1 MKILDRLR
9 MRRMCSLPQWA
20 DMVTNDRNNGFM
32 GTAPSVSPLWKN
44 LESRVKE
51 ERKKEK
57 KKHNSRRMCPWS
69 LVLFVHFR
77 SPAPS
82 FASRAAARQNA
93 QGNFTTTTQAPA
105 LPMLRGTSY
114 RKTERLTC
122 SLSSEAAFKKENPT
136 LLHADKGVTGARLRK
151 QAIKCW

>member
-1 MKILDRLR
+1 

-32 GTAPSVSPLWKN
+32 GTAPSVSPLWKS
-44 LESRVKE
+44 LESWVKE

-57 KKHNSRRMCPWS
+57 KKQKKNHNSRRMCPWS
-69 LVLFVHFR
+69 LVLFVHFP

-82 FASRAAARQNA
+82 FVSRAAARQNA

-114 RKTERLTC
+114 RKTERLTR
-122 SLSSEAAFKKENPT
+122 SLSSEATFKKENPT
-136 LLHADKGVTGARLRK
+136 LLHADKRVTGARLGK